1 MGEPPRP
8 SELRGHEDADDSPS
22 PRPARFVRPPPP
34 ALARDCALFLDIDGT
49 LAELAQ
55 TPDAVHIDEAITQ
68 ALPRLARELDGALA
82 LVTGRSITS
91 ADKLFP
97 GLKLAMAG
105 QHGCERRDATGAIH
119 LHAPRKDTYTKLCK
133 LFRALAKRHPEL
145 LVEDKGAAIALHYR
159 AVPQL
164 AAHVH
169 RTLRRSIRDAKGY
182 TLQEGKML
190 IEVRPEGRDKGAAI
204 DDFMAESPFAG
215 RVPVFIG
222 DDLTDEHGFA
232 TVERLGGWTI
242 KVGVGRTMA
251 RYRLP
256 NVTAVSTWLMA
267 PLAAEAV
274 ETPP

>member
-145 LVEDKGAAIALHYR
+145 LVEDMGGAIALHYR
-159 AVPQL
+159 AVRQL

-256 NVTAVSTWLMA
+256 NVTAVSAWLMA

>member
-1 MGEPPRP
+1 M
-8 SELRGHEDADDSPS
+8 HEDAEDLST

-34 ALARDCALFLDIDGT
+34 PLARDCALFLDIDGT

-55 TPDAVHIDEAITQ
+55 TPDAVHIDDALAA
-68 ALPRLARELDGALA
+68 ALPRLVRELGGALA
-82 LVTGRSITS
+82 LVTGRSITD
-91 ADKLFP
+91 ADRLFP

-105 QHGCERRDATGAIH
+105 QHGCERRDAAGGIH
-119 LHAPRKDTYTKLCK
+119 FHAQRKETYAKLCK

-164 AAHVH
+164 ASHVH
-169 RTLRRSIRDAKGY
+169 RTLRRSLREAKGY
-182 TLQEGKML
+182 TLQPGKML
-190 IEVRPEGRDKGAAI
+190 LEVRPERRDKGAAI

-215 RVPVFIG
+215 RLPVFVG

-242 KVGVGRTMA
+242 KVGAGRTMA
-251 RYRLP
+251 RFRLP
-256 NVTAVSTWLMA
+256 SVAAVSRWLTA
-267 PLAAEAV
+267 PIAEAAPQQV
-274 ETPP
+274 